1 MNTPNSQNPSFGE
14 AGSLI
19 SCGICRHEDSGGT
32 SSFLFWHLMS
42 GKMIFVHIQV
52 ICFQEILGLV
62 E

>member
-32 SSFLFWHLMS
+32 RGFLFWHLMS
-42 GKMIFVHIQV
+42 GKMFFSHTSNMLSGN
-52 ICFQEILGLV
+52 ICFV